1 MADYNGFSI
10 NLNTATSAG
19 AFPGTSINL
28 NTTISTFNVFVPAKW
43 QFNPYEGKLEYTTKP
58 YPLI

>member
-10 NLNTATSAG
+10 NLTTSVSTGGLAG
-19 AFPGTSINL
+19 QSINI
-28 NTTISTFNVFVPAKW
+28 NTHVSTFNKFVPARW